1 MCALCDYCEGAG
13 WVKSPQTIC
22 FEILDEARRLSKSVD
37 DVRQTTL
44 RVHPDVAKS
53 LHETERLVFEEI
65 EAYLGNVDITGDKS
79 IHQEQFD
86 FAFI

>member
-1 MCALCDYCEGAG
+1 MCAPCEYCEGSG
-13 WVKSPQTIC
+13 WVKSPQSVC
-22 FEILDEARRLSKSVD
+22 YELLAEARRLSKHLD

-44 RVHPDVAKS
+44 RVHPDVAKALRTS
-53 LHETERLVFEEI
+53 EHEVFTEV
-65 EAYLGNVDITGDKS
+65 EAYLGNVDVTADKA

>member
-1 MCALCDYCEGAG
+1 M
-13 WVKSPQTIC
+13 
-22 FEILDEARRLSKSVD
+22 D

-44 RVHPDVAKS
+44 RVHPDVAIALRS
-53 LHETERLVFEEI
+53 TEKEVLQEI
-65 EAYLGNVDITGDKS
+65 EDYLGAIDVTSDKA